1 VVLPQRVG
9 VMASPRPLTLGD
21 AIRLTLEQNNDVSI
35 ARLEVDAARQD
46 VRAAQGIFDPHLV
59 PALTYQKVTTA
70 STSTIGGGVNGR
82 VEQSLFGGTLQLAG
96 RTPWAGGRYT
106 ADFTSSRTETSNVL
120 SRLNPQFPSS
130 LGGSYVQPLL
140 RGRTIDA
147 ERRQILLARKAVDL
161 TDAQLTQIVMDQL
174 TLVEQAYWDLAFA
187 DRNLAVQTQALA
199 QAQGQVSS
207 NERQA
212 REGTLA
218 PIDVVEAQ
226 TQVANFQQTVAS
238 AQQALTEAENRLK
251 TLMLA
256 RRDADIWNQAL
267 LPENLAHYEVPPV
280 ALSEA
285 VQLALAR
292 RPELTALAIE
302 RAQNDIDRL
311 YFKDL
316 AKPQINLAGAYTS
329 SGLAGQ
335 ALTTV
340 SDPLSN
346 TTNAAFFARLNELAV
361 LGGLPLLDPPEAT
374 TNTVPPFL
382 DGGYGSSLRNLFA
395 RRFPTVVVQLQM
407 DLPLGNNTARAN
419 IARTEIFD
427 AQIERRRRQLEQ
439 AIEAEVRNT
448 LQAVQS
454 SRDRLEAASSARRN
468 ALEQYESERRRFESG
483 LGTVF
488 LVLQRQTALVVAQA
502 RELRARADLN
512 QAGSLFDR
520 AVGGTLERHGV
531 KLTP

>member
-1 VVLPQRVG
+1 
-9 VMASPRPLTLGD
+9 M
-21 AIRLTLEQNNDVSI
+21 
-35 ARLEVDAARQD
+35 
-46 VRAAQGIFDPHLV
+46 
-59 PALTYQKVTTA
+59 
-70 STSTIGGGVNGR
+70 
-82 VEQSLFGGTLQLAG
+82 
-96 RTPWAGGRYT
+96 
-106 ADFTSSRTETSNVL
+106 L

-130 LGGSYVQPLL
+130 LGASYVQPLG
-140 RGRTIDA
+140 RGRSIDA

-251 TLMLA
+251 TLMLSG
-256 RRDADIWNQAL
+256 RDADIWNQAL
-267 LPENLAHYEVPPV
+267 LPGDLADYAVPSL

-285 VQLALAR
+285 VQLALSR
-292 RPELTALAIE
+292 RPELTALATE
-302 RAQNDIDRL
+302 RAQNDIDRR
-311 YFKDL
+311 YYKDL

-361 LGGLPLLDPPEAT
+361 LAGLPLLDPPEAT
-374 TNTVPPFL
+374 TNTVPGFL

-407 DLPLGNNTARAN
+407 DLPLAQQHGPRQHRAHRDCRRADRAPAAAARAGDRGRSAQHAAGGA
-419 IARTEIFD
+419 IVTRPARGGRVGAPECARAVRKRAAALRIRTGD
-427 AQIERRRRQLEQ
+427 GLPRSAASDRARRRAGAGASRARRSQPGRLPVRSRRRRH
-439 AIEAEVRNT
+439 ARAPRREAD
-448 LQAVQS
+448 AV
-454 SRDRLEAASSARRN
+454 AAA
-468 ALEQYESERRRFESG
+468 
-483 LGTVF
+483 TI
-488 LVLQRQTALVVAQA
+488 VAQFRPA
-502 RELRARADLN
+502 LAEALPRL
-512 QAGSLFDR
+512 G
-520 AVGGTLERHGV
+520 
-531 KLTP
+531 